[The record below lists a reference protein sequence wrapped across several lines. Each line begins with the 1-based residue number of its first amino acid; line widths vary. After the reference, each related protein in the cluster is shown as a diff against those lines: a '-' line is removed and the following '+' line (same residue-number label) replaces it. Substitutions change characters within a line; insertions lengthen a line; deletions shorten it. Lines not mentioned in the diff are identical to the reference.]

1 MNGDHEWSRNFV
13 PICKLCGCDLIL
25 ANMPNGPV
33 NCRQFWEIKDRA
45 KERREALDKS
55 REP

>member
-45 KERREALDKS
+45 KERRETLDNA